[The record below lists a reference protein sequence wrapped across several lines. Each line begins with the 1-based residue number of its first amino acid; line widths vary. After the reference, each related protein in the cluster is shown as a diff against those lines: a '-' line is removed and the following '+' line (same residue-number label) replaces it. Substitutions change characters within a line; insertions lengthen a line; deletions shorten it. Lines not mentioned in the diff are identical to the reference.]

1 MADPRTSFKILL
13 HMRLYAFCECHAIYV
28 KNVLYKNGQ
37 TCHHYMFLPIHE
49 SSYTLEISPN
59 LHQGPLRR
67 VLELTFL
74 SLYPATKMRRQD
86 PAQCCSRRDE
96 TSTLRLKI
104 DIRSWL
110 LCSTLNQVFPSMALQ
125 NAFGSFL
132 YTMTAR
138 KTIFLGFPPLYP
150 HWSIVSHMEI
160 DRIWKDFLTIHI
172 LSLLQDT
179 YNHVIS
185 YIYRTFVCFSMF
197 FPKAPRPQRLF
208 PRQATSA
215 CTAPAACAR
224 RRPPSWRTRAGRSVA
239 AGDGSNRSWF
249 QGSLRSCDRND

>member
-1 MADPRTSFKILL
+1 MILIDLEFSRWTPKSWIRVLNDFNPDFQFVQGRNLNSWPFVFVGQKDIGFWISAKWVSLRTLFQVHGDFS
-13 HMRLYAFCECHAIYV
+13 HSGCGNRLIWAWLTLELPSRL

-59 LHQGPLRR
+59 PHQGPLRR

-132 YTMTAR
+132 YIMTTR
-138 KTIFLGFPPLYP
+138 KTIFLGFA
-150 HWSIVSHMEI
+150 
-160 DRIWKDFLTIHI
+160 TIIPTLIH
-172 LSLLQDT
+172 
-179 YNHVIS
+179 
-185 YIYRTFVCFSMF
+185 
-197 FPKAPRPQRLF
+197 
-208 PRQATSA
+208 
-215 CTAPAACAR
+215 
-224 RRPPSWRTRAGRSVA
+224 SVPY
-239 AGDGSNRSWF
+239 GNR
-249 QGSLRSCDRND
+249 